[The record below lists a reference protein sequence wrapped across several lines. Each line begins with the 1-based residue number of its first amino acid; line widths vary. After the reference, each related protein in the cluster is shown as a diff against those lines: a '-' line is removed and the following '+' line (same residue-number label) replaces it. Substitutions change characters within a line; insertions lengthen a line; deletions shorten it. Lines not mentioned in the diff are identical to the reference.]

1 MQSRRDDYMII
12 DGKKL
17 SKPEVFSNSFDM
29 LVFLDNFCKKNRIQY
44 FLHAGT
50 LLGAVR
56 HQGFIP
62 WDDDVDV
69 CMTRKNFKKLLK
81 TFQDDEK
88 YELQFYDRIQ
98 GYRSPYGKLRDKR
111 TLRIDNITKKP
122 NRPEQGLDIDI
133 FIIDA
138 YSNNNLIRKAHFM
151 IQDFLFRMY
160 VSSGV
165 NPETKKGLKRTAIKL
180 YQVFVKQSAMARIV
194 NIFAGFWNIDK
205 SEYAGC
211 MMGLYRHK
219 IEQAR
224 ADSFKAASN
233 GVFEGKTFPIP
244 VGADDVLRSIYGANY
259 MIPPPPEKRNST
271 HSSYIIWK

>member
-1 MQSRRDDYMII
+1 MTADEKRMSETEI
-12 DGKKL
+12 
-17 SKPEVFSNSFDM
+17 FSNSFDM
-29 LVFLDNFCKKNRIQY
+29 LVFLDDFCKENEIQY

-50 LLGAVR
+50 LLGSIR

-69 CMTRKNFKKLLK
+69 CMTRKNFKKLLE
-81 TFQDDEK
+81 TFRDNKK

-111 TLRIDNITKKP
+111 TLRIDNISGKP
-122 NRPEQGLDIDI
+122 YSPEQGLDIDI
-133 FIIDA
+133 FIIDG
-138 YSNNNLIRKAHFM
+138 YSNNEIIRKIHFI

-160 VSSGV
+160 VSSGA
-165 NPETKKGLKRTAIKL
+165 NPETKKGLKKYAIKL
-180 YQVFVKQSAMARIV
+180 YQIFVKQPTMARIV
-194 NIFAGFWNIDK
+194 NTFAGIWNIDK

-224 ADSFKAASN
+224 SDSFKGTSSS
-233 GVFEGKTFPIP
+233 VFEGKLFPVP
-244 VGADDVLRSIYGANY
+244 RDADDVLRSIYGSDY
-259 MIPPPPEKRNST
+259 MIPPPPEKRKST
-271 HSSYIIWK
+271 HSSYVVWKSKV